1 MPTERT
7 QLRRRATRGHY
18 APADVHAVVD
28 ATLIC
33 HVATVVGGE
42 PRVLPTAVWRMDEE
56 AIVHGAAAN
65 GLLGALAAGA
75 PFALCVTCVDG
86 LVLARSAFHHSV
98 NYRSL
103 VAFGTARRL
112 DDVEEKRRASE
123 IFVEKV
129 CAGRSKEARMPT
141 DDELRATLFV
151 ALPLDEA
158 SVKIREGGVNDDE
171 ADLSWPCWAGV
182 IPVSTTFGV
191 PEAADGVTAAAPL
204 RRRRARA
211 AAGR

>member
-7 QLRRRATRGHY
+7 QLVRRAQRGHY
-18 APADVHAVVD
+18 DPAAVHAVVD

-33 HVATVVGGE
+33 HLATVVNGE
-42 PRVLPTAVWRMDEE
+42 PRVLPTAVWRMGKE

-65 GLLGALAAGA
+65 GLLTTIAGGA

-98 NYRSL
+98 NFRSL
-103 VAFGTARRL
+103 VAFGQGRPV
-112 DDVEEKRRASE
+112 DDLEEKRRASAA
-123 IFVEKV
+123 FLDKV
-129 CAGRSKEARMPT
+129 CAGRSKQARMPT
-141 DDELRATLFV
+141 DAELKATRFV

-158 SVKIREGGVNDDE
+158 SVKVRDGGVRDDE

-182 IPVSTTFGV
+182 VPVEATFGAPV
-191 PEAADGVTAAAPL
+191 ADHGVTAAAPS
-204 RRRRARA
+204 
-211 AAGR
+211 GPFCI